1 MDILHAASSSLIGSA
16 SPSSSLKPSS
26 HILALVSVLAVSG
39 SVAVLSLTKDSLWS
53 YVFHDDRCGN
63 ADLNPTQ
70 TPKEEKKKKKKVRF
84 APDVVEPSSDGQE
97 YRNRCAQIAAMK
109 LNQELL
115 LHSSRSS
122 STEATR
128 DDGDG
133 DGDDD
138 GVIANPK
145 LEKRRRSLPS
155 NRRDLY
161 RDQLRSRRQMG
172 F

>member
-16 SPSSSLKPSS
+16 SPSSALKPSS

-70 TPKEEKKKKKKVRF
+70 KPKEEKKKKKVRF

-115 LHSSRSS
+115 LHSSTSIR
-122 STEATR
+122 
-128 DDGDG
+128 

-138 GVIANPK
+138 GDDDDDEDGVVANPK
-145 LEKRRRSLPS
+145 VEKRRSSLPS